1 MMEKTE
7 FNKKVIKVID
17 MLDVMFNNI
26 ANLERRV
33 KINVIKGILFTL
45 TF

>member
-1 MMEKTE
+1 MEKRE
-7 FNKKVIKVID
+7 FNFKVIEVID
-17 MLDVMFNNI
+17 TLDNMFDNI
-26 ANLERRV
+26 ENIERRV